1 MTTRYYNEMNDEI
14 SEEEFNSPQS
24 HTPVADESLVGNE
37 LYRYNDFG
45 EKVFAPHGFYE
56 GTNEP
61 IILDDVNKERDEI
74 ARRTEIAKEKT
85 LTGSIRTVS
94 GGTRT
99 ATGTATGTANRSSV
113 NYTQIGELPQL
124 SYDKFTAPVRDE
136 NRVSS
141 LRMKA
146 SGAGLRELRRQT
158 QSTIASASGLDPTM
172 RRMTLKDA
180 LMGYGSG
187 VSKVMSQADQIAQR
201 QYEKEYDD
209 KFKESTMNYQ
219 AGMNKAN
226 LEYKAK
232 IEKLLFN
239 AQHPSMA
246 QINANERALAAG
258 STGYGPILYR

>member
-1 MTTRYYNEMNDEI
+1 MADWEDQYYNVKGE
-14 SEEEFNSPQS
+14 
-24 HTPVADESLVGNE
+24 PVS
-37 LYRYNDFG
+37 
-45 EKVFAPHGFYE
+45 KFAWEG
-56 GTNEP
+56 GTNSGAEFTFP
-61 IILDDVNKERDEI
+61 ASETDGYYGLSESNEIWNRRMDKESDAFYADRSG
-74 ARRTEIAKEKT
+74 
-85 LTGSIRTVS
+85 GSTYAGKSKGTSSSSRTVG
-94 GGTRT
+94 GGTRG
-99 ATGTATGTANRSSV
+99 ATSAA
-113 NYTQIGELPQL
+113 NYTQIGALPELT
-124 SYDKFTAPVRDE
+124 YDKFTAPARDE
-136 NRVSS
+136 NRLSA

-146 SGAGLRELRRQT
+146 SGAGLRDLRRQT
-158 QSTIASASGLDPTM
+158 QSMVAGASGLDPTM

-226 LEYKAK
+226 LEYKSK

-239 AQHPSMA
+239 AQHPSMT

-258 STGYGPILYR
+258 STGMGQFWTGYGR

>member
-14 SEEEFNSPQS
+14 SEEEFNSPQY
-24 HTPVADESLVGNE
+24 HEPADTTDYSTTDGYYGLSESNEIWNRKMDKESDAFYSGRNDGNTYSG
-37 LYRYNDFG
+37 LS
-45 EKVFAPHGFYE
+45 KTAK
-56 GTNEP
+56 GTS
-61 IILDDVNKERDEI
+61 
-74 ARRTEIAKEKT
+74 
-85 LTGSIRTVS
+85 GSRTVG
-94 GGTRT
+94 GGTRS
-99 ATGTATGTANRSSV
+99 ATSGAG
-113 NYTQIGELPQL
+113 YTQIGYTQIGALPELT
-124 SYDKFTAPVRDE
+124 YDKFTSPERDE
-136 NRVSS
+136 NRVSQ

-219 AGMNKAN
+219 AGINKAN
-226 LEYKAK
+226 LEYKSK

-258 STGYGPILYR
+258 STGMGQFWTGNWR

>member
-14 SEEEFNSPQS
+14 SEAEFNSPQY
-24 HTPVADESLVGNE
+24 HEPADTTGYSSTDGYYGLAESNE
-37 LYRYNDFG
+37 IWNRRMDK
-45 EKVFAPHGFYE
+45 ESDAFYAGRNSDNTYSGLSKTAK
-56 GTNEP
+56 GTS
-61 IILDDVNKERDEI
+61 
-74 ARRTEIAKEKT
+74 
-85 LTGSIRTVS
+85 GSRTVG
-94 GGTRT
+94 GGTRST
-99 ATGTATGTANRSSV
+99 TSV
-113 NYTQIGELPQL
+113 AGYTQIGALPELT
-124 SYDKFTAPVRDE
+124 YDKFTAPERDE
-136 NRVSS
+136 NRLSA

-158 QSTIASASGLDPTM
+158 QSIVAGASGLDPTM

-187 VSKVMSQADQIAQR
+187 VSKVMSQADQVARR
-201 QYEKEYDD
+201 QYEDEYDD

-226 LEYKAK
+226 LEYKSK